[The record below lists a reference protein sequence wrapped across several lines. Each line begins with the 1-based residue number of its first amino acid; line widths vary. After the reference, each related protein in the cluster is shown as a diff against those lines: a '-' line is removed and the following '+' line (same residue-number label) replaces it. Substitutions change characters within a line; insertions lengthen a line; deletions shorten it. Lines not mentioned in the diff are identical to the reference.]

1 MLQEIILQ
9 QKKEKEQ
16 TLLKDFIKREKIT
29 GFKKNLSSDLI
40 KVITGPRRAGK
51 SVFSFLLLEDANF
64 AYLNFDDEKLLDVT
78 DTDEIIKSLVEVY
91 GKTKYIFFD
100 EIQNLKNWELFVN
113 KLQRRGYNL
122 VLTGSNAKLLSKELS
137 TSLTGRYISVEIFP
151 FSFREFLTAKKVSVA
166 KKEFN
171 LPEIK
176 GEILN
181 YLSEYNLHGGFPEV
195 TLKNFE
201 PKQYL
206 NTLYEAILLKDIVK
220 RYNVRFT
227 QKMYDLSVYTAS
239 NFCQELSYTKLKNI
253 LGFNSTH
260 TAQNYLSYLSEAYI
274 SFTLNRYSNKVKEQI
289 NASKKIY
296 LIDNGFI
303 EAKAFQ
309 SSKNYGKLIENL
321 IFIEL
326 LNRGCKLNMNLFY
339 YKTRNQKE
347 VDFVLKKGIKIKEL
361 IQVSYDVKDPYTEK
375 REINSL
381 LEASEELNCKN
392 LSIITWDTEKKVT
405 VKKTKISFIPLWK
418 WLLDNTLFC

>member
-166 KKEFN
+166 KKE
-171 LPEIK
+171 
-176 GEILN
+176 
-181 YLSEYNLHGGFPEV
+181 
-195 TLKNFE
+195 
-201 PKQYL
+201 
-206 NTLYEAILLKDIVK
+206 
-220 RYNVRFT
+220 
-227 QKMYDLSVYTAS
+227 
-239 NFCQELSYTKLKNI
+239 
-253 LGFNSTH
+253 
-260 TAQNYLSYLSEAYI
+260 
-274 SFTLNRYSNKVKEQI
+274 
-289 NASKKIY
+289 
-296 LIDNGFI
+296 
-303 EAKAFQ
+303 
-309 SSKNYGKLIENL
+309 
-321 IFIEL
+321 
-326 LNRGCKLNMNLFY
+326 
-339 YKTRNQKE
+339 
-347 VDFVLKKGIKIKEL
+347 
-361 IQVSYDVKDPYTEK
+361 
-375 REINSL
+375 
-381 LEASEELNCKN
+381 
-392 LSIITWDTEKKVT
+392 
-405 VKKTKISFIPLWK
+405 
-418 WLLDNTLFC
+418 